1 MKTIKIFFIISILF
15 LVVTGLSYPQQL
27 PKSEINRYAND
38 TLNTK
43 EQLTQYRRG
52 VGLQNGYQ
60 TYEQK
65 YQESQ

>member
-15 LVVTGLSYPQQL
+15 LVVVKVSYPQQL